1 MLKPIPSALLKD
13 VATFHYPVSMDKWQ
27 KPVYD
32 DVTVANVHIQ
42 PTNATKKTVTNEEIV
57 LRAVLFVDCKKS
69 LPAIDLM
76 SMQEAAQAIGANILV
91 TVTDY
96 AGHSVN
102 YTVQSIDALPDV
114 PAIRTHHYEVGL
126 I

>member
-13 VATFHYPVSMDKWQ
+13 VATFHYPVSLDKWQ

-32 DVTVANVHIQ
+32 DLIVANVHIQ

-57 LRAVLFVDCKKS
+57 LRAMLFVDCKKS
-69 LPAIDLM
+69 SPKVDLM

-91 TVTDY
+91 TITDY
-96 AGHSVN
+96 EGKTTE
-102 YTVQSIDALPDV
+102 YTVESIDALPDV

>member
-32 DVTVANVHIQ
+32 DITVSNVHIQ

-57 LRAVLFVDCKKS
+57 LHAVLFVDCKKS

-96 AGHSVN
+96 AGHSTN